1 MIVKSDIGHLPPT
14 LRSQFINGVGR
25 SHPLWRIANQGLAI
39 GDLDKRIEFHACMAN
54 TGTAERA
61 FKLNLADTEPLA
73 VRISTLAETH
83 KLSKTRVFEILVQLG
98 WESLQ
103 AYGAQIGSMPV
114 TSHASSP
121 IQTLNAS
128 VQQQATAQTLPPA
141 APATTAAVVAD
152 EKPKEP
158 EFCDTPEF
166 ANIAQNMLAQ
176 FGLDVGISATAT
188 Q

>member
-1 MIVKSDIGHLPPT
+1 MIVKSNIGHLPPT
-14 LRSQFINGVGR
+14 LRPQFTNGVGR
-25 SHPLWRIANQGLAI
+25 THPLWRIANQGLAI
-39 GDLDKRIEFHACMAN
+39 VDLDKRIEFHACMAN

-114 TSHASSP
+114 TSHASSS
-121 IQTLNAS
+121 IQTLTVSA
-128 VQQQATAQTLPPA
+128 QQATAQTLPPA
-141 APATTAAVVAD
+141 APAPTAAVVAD

-158 EFCDTPEF
+158 EFCDTQEF

-176 FGLDVGISATAT
+176 FGVDVGISASAT